1 MIHDLR
7 DDIMIRRDP
16 KARAVCSQRRARS
29 DGRGPG
35 ADLQFFA
42 TSQKELFDY
51 FVNVSSRPIA
61 SLWALCAETCFYL
74 HIV

>member
-29 DGRGPG
+29 DGRGP
-35 ADLQFFA
+35 AQIYNF
-42 TSQKELFDY
+42 SQLVKKNCL
-51 FVNVSSRPIA
+51 II
-61 SLWALCAETCFYL
+61 L
-74 HIV
+74 